1 MKGEEIIYVNVAIK
15 VLDVVIYTNEAELS
29 PSRKSSKELDDDLG
43 NLGVVEEELLS
54 VNRSIEE
61 VESNVIDITSWFDYL
76 QSVCDE
82 I

>member
-1 MKGEEIIYVNVAIK
+1 MNGAIK

>member
-1 MKGEEIIYVNVAIK
+1 MNVAIK